1 MSALKKWSLYS
12 FLTVFMSAV
21 VTISSHSQNTS
32 DLGFRA
38 MVDKT
43 RIVIG
48 EAFTLTFVIRSTAGY
63 PVPSAPA
70 SPGVGHHLELLESF
84 PPDTLRT
91 EDVLQISHRYRMTSF
106 DSGHWV
112 IPSFEVFI
120 TGSNKVLISD
130 TIGIDVSMLPLT
142 GNDYHDIKDIIDIKP
157 ESSPWIRYLI
167 YFSLFLLA
175 AVIVGFIIHLKRKK
189 RGSPPSETGSDAFSK
204 AMHDIDLL
212 LRDLERRDKDSEQVH
227 LALHEIFRT
236 YLEKSFGMPA
246 MSAST
251 TDLLI
256 MLKDLVNGSVVAE
269 YLPKQKIQP
278 DGMAVDV
285 ISDVRNTPKVKDLS
299 SVKGL
304 SSKNDLSPVKNLS
317 AVKDLSTV
325 AETLRMSDAVKFAR
339 YQPGKEDTLRSID
352 RVRSFIVQLHEKR

>member
-1 MSALKKWSLYS
+1 MSALKKWSLYL

-21 VTISSHSQNTS
+21 VTISCHSQTTS

-38 MVDKT
+38 MVDKN

-48 EAFTLTFVIRSTAGY
+48 EPFTLTFVIRSGAGDA
-63 PVPSAPA
+63 VPSAPA

-84 PPDTLRT
+84 PPDTLRS
-91 EDVLQISHRYRMTSF
+91 EDVLQISYRYRMTSF

-112 IPSFEVFI
+112 IPSFKVFI
-120 TGSNKVLISD
+120 AGSDKVFISD

-142 GNDYHDIKDIIDIKP
+142 GNDYHDIKDIIDVEP
-157 ESSPWIRYLI
+157 ESSPWKKYLI

-175 AVIVGFIIHLKRKK
+175 VAIVGFIIHLKRKK
-189 RGSPPSETGSDAFSK
+189 RGIPPSEGGLDAFSK
-204 AMHDIDLL
+204 AMHEIDLL
-212 LRDLERRDKDSEQVH
+212 LRDLERREKDSAQVH
-227 LALHEIFRT
+227 MALHQIFRT
-236 YLEKSFGMPA
+236 YLEKSFGVPA

-278 DGMAVDV
+278 DERAVDV
-285 ISDVRNTPKVKDLS
+285 ISDVRNTPKLKELSSMSNLSPVKDLS
-299 SVKGL
+299 AL
-304 SSKNDLSPVKNLS
+304 
-317 AVKDLSTV
+317 

-339 YQPGKEDTLRSID
+339 YQPGKEDTVRSID